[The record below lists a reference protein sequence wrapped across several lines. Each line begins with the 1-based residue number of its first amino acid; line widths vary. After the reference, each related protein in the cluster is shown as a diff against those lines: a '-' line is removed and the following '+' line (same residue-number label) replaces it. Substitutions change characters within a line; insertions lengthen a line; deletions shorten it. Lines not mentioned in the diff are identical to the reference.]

1 VNAGEVDA
9 KRLCIDG
16 RSAGGYTTMAALVF
30 SDTFTAGA
38 TLFGLSDLTVFVT
51 ETHKFESR
59 YLDSLIGSTDKEK
72 KLYDRSPINFLD
84 RLSCPVIVFQ
94 GLEDKVVPPNQARL
108 IYNAVKAKG
117 IPVALIEYEGEQH
130 GFLKVSHTFSCFL
143 LCLNCAQKG
152 DSAYVS
158 STASV
163 LCISLNVV
171 VPAPVCA
178 RFSSSMLQPFSMA
191 SQ

>member
-38 TLFGLSDLTVFVT
+38 TLFGIGDLTVFET

-59 YLDSLIGSTDKEK
+59 YLDSLIGSTDKGK

-108 IYNAVKAKG
+108 IYKAVKAKG

-130 GFLKVSHTFSCFL
+130 GFRKAENIRNTLEQEMVFF
-143 LCLNCAQKG
+143 
-152 DSAYVS
+152 
-158 STASV
+158 
-163 LCISLNVV
+163 
-171 VPAPVCA
+171 A
-178 RFSSSMLQPFSMA
+178 RLIGGFQVADDITPIKIDNYDK
-191 SQ
+191 